1 MFTVGANFQILR
13 QPCDTNHLSHH
24 QPRHSHPTTPT
35 TTHTTSHWSI
45 ATTHPLGPLQ
55 NSLSLSLSPITKHPP
70 LPLLNLSLR
79 SHLLASLTL
88 YLQHTHLTSPNQQLP
103 LPYLLTSSRF
113 HSLSN
118 HHVCLSVCLPLQ
130 LAHVLHSSTCLLSL
144 SLSLS
149 LYLCQLHDRVL
160 CIHCATL
167 TLPLLTLR
175 PAWLT
180 ASSIIDDAIA
190 SVVVCHCCG
199 IYHHCAL
206 CTDSLTHSYRACV
219 PSFAWP
225 AWIRPA
231 WLGSH
236 YYLYHISYVYTL
248 SSLDPLLHH
257 LIFTWLNLSNWPL
270 RLSQVDP

>member
-118 HHVCLSVCLPLQ
+118 HHVCLSVCLSATPTRSCTALIH
-130 LAHVLHSSTCLLSL
+130 LSTLSL
-144 SLSLS
+144 SLSTCVNSMIEYFASIAQHS
-149 LYLCQLHDRVL
+149 LYLYSL
-160 CIHCATL
+160 
-167 TLPLLTLR
+167 
-175 PAWLT
+175 LT
-180 ASSIIDDAIA
+180 ASLID
-190 SVVVCHCCG
+190 H
-199 IYHHCAL
+199 
-206 CTDSLTHSYRACV
+206 R
-219 PSFAWP
+219 
-225 AWIRPA
+225 
-231 WLGSH
+231 
-236 YYLYHISYVYTL
+236 
-248 SSLDPLLHH
+248 
-257 LIFTWLNLSNWPL
+257 
-270 RLSQVDP
+270 